1 MGSLNPFKK
10 PKVQTPTPVAAA
22 PATPALTESAE
33 DIALAQEEGK
43 QKRRKQRG
51 RASTILSR
59 DEGVLGDD
67 SAGLATKTL
76 LGG

>member
-10 PKVQTPTPVAAA
+10 PKVQTPAPVAAA
-22 PATPALTESAE
+22 PATPTLTESAE
-33 DIALAQEEGK
+33 EISLAQEEGK

-67 SAGLATKTL
+67 SAGLATKRL